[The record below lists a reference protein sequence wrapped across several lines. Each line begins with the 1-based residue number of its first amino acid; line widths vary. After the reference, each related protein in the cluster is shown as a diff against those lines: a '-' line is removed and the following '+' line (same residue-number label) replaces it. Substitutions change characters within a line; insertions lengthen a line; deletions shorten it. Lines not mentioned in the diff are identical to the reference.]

1 MALIFTIV
9 SAVFLALT
17 VIADKLMI
25 GDFYEG
31 SRDKAWFV
39 TSLLGSLFGL
49 CATFTAW
56 IVFGSPSTDELFV
69 ALLWEESGQLAV
81 GVLLGGVLVSLM
93 LRSYFT
99 CMSSSVMSIMVAVA
113 IAITPIFVFATELTL
128 IGNAWQPLH
137 YMSVLLAVSGFI
149 AFEIL
154 ENQGTQWRLRL
165 NPHLIAVV
173 AFGTAYLVLID
184 YTLPKI
190 ESLFAV
196 SETQAVIAALP
207 YYWIGFAFGTLTI
220 LRNEVRSFVLRM
232 WRRPHFIGL
241 VIALELTGMFFY
253 FFEVFGLSGLT
264 ATLVALITG
273 AHIVLVWLSDL
284 YIRKRY
290 LKACESGADEVTV
303 LFFRIPTADLEEYDK
318 SARVLNL
325 QAFAIIVVLVGIS
338 LWPT

>member
-17 VIADKLMI
+17 VIADKLMV

-39 TSLLGSLFGL
+39 TSFLGSLFGL
-49 CATFTAW
+49 CATFIAW
-56 IVFGSPSTDELFV
+56 IVFGSPATDELFV
-69 ALLWEESGQLAV
+69 ALLSEQSHQLA
-81 GVLLGGVLVSLM
+81 GGMLLGGVLVSLM

-113 IAITPIFVFATELTL
+113 IAVTPIFVFATELTL
-128 IGNAWQPLH
+128 IGHAWQPLH
-137 YMSVLLAVSGFI
+137 YVSVLLAVSGFL
-149 AFEIL
+149 AFELL
-154 ENQGTQWRLRL
+154 ENAGTQWRARL

-173 AFGTAYLVLID
+173 AFGTAYLVLVD
-184 YTLPKI
+184 STLPKI
-190 ESLFAV
+190 QSQFAV
-196 SETQAVIAALP
+196 GETEAAIAALP
-207 YYWIGFAFGTLTI
+207 YYWVGFAFGTLTI

-232 WRRPHFIGL
+232 WRRPHFIVL
-241 VIALELTGMFFY
+241 VVALELTGMFFY

-284 YIRKRY
+284 YIRRRY
-290 LKACESGADEVTV
+290 VEACDSGADEVTV

-318 SARVLNL
+318 GARVLAL
-325 QAFAIIVVLVGIS
+325 QALSIIVVLAGIS